1 MYKKKKKKKKKKKER
16 EQTMGAEQSTGR
28 EIMGSSVQSLG
39 PYVRPSTHGGWVSEC
54 VHETCPGG
62 VACGRP
68 RPNLKQPTGCMTN
81 KNATISYKRVYGE
94 DNEVHADHCLIAG
107 RKWVVHGDYNVVVGE
122 SNQVSGHG
130 NVVLGDPETT
140 CRGTHAFVFGTGGPE
155 RGGLICMDSP
165 DGPGVCVLPDEIVH
179 AYCRRIGSK
188 EYDYFHDEWYHY
200 LSKVRQARYFTIR
213 PGQLPLLDM
222 DQFHA
227 SFAPTASP
235 APPPSA
241 PPPSAP
247 PPAQPYVAI
256 DPNAGSRAR
265 VSDEDPE
272 HDHQERLI
280 DQIVHAQITADE
292 ALARA
297 LMGAV
302 EEVVMHGQAER
313 RERLRGSAHRGQH
326 VGSRA
331 RWGARHED
339 SALRAFHA
347 GTAAGN
353 DREQNRQPPPTPAPQ
368 AVYTARDPQPGQPEC
383 SACMTGAA
391 DMAAVPC
398 GHVDLCGACINPAN
412 GIKKCITCRGEV
424 TMFMRVFQG
433 GVSE

>member
-1 MYKKKKKKKKKKKER
+1 
-16 EQTMGAEQSTGR
+16 MGAGPSTGR
-28 EIMGSSVQSLG
+28 EIMGSSVQPLG
-39 PYVRPSTHGGWVSEC
+39 PHVRPSTHGGWVSEC

-68 RPNLKQPTGCMTN
+68 RANLKQPTGCMTN

-130 NVVLGDPETT
+130 NVVLGHMNEFS
-140 CRGTHAFVFGTGGPE
+140 GTHVFSGDDCLIRINDAE
-155 RGGLICMDSP
+155 RTT
-165 DGPGVCVLPDEIVH
+165 VCRLDAQVMTVFNTRM
-179 AYCRRIGSK
+179 AMRQ
-188 EYDYFHDEWYHY
+188 FHLFDDAWYHY
-200 LSKVRQARYFTIR
+200 LSKVRRMYSVGAPRGSVI
-213 PGQLPLLDM
+213 PVLGIE
-222 DQFHA
+222 QFDPTSRTA
-227 SFAPTASP
+227 VNFPSGPPPQPAPPSTSSP
-235 APPPSA
+235 APSA
-241 PPPSAP
+241 PSAP

-256 DPNAGSRAR
+256 DPNAGSRER
-265 VSDEDPE
+265 GVDQDIE
-272 HDHQERLI
+272 HDHRDHLI

-297 LMGAV
+297 LAESV
-302 EEVVMHGQAER
+302 EAVVMHGHAER
-313 RERLRGSAHRGQH
+313 RRRLHGSAHWGQH

-331 RWGARHED
+331 RWGTRHED

-368 AVYTARDPQPGQPEC
+368 VVYTARDPQPGQPEC

-398 GHVDLCGACINPAN
+398 GHVDLCGVCINPAN
-412 GIKKCITCRGEV
+412 GIKKCITCREEV